1 MLLTETDLAWVV
13 DRVVA
18 HYDPDR
24 VYLFGSYAKGTMT
37 PRSDIDLLVVRR
49 TTVPFR
55 LRGRN
60 VISLLANIPAHFDL
74 LYYTPE
80 EIEEELKDQNGFIA
94 MIIGDARLMYER
106 RHRPLASRGVMTRDV
121 DLNSIDLAFLT
132 VTDFRGRIMR
142 T

>member
-1 MLLTETDLAWVV
+1 MLLSEHDLALVV
-13 DRVVA
+13 RRVVA

-37 PRSDIDLLVVRR
+37 PRSDIDLLVIRP

-60 VISLLANIPAHFDL
+60 VTSLLANIPAHFDL

-80 EIEEELKDQNGFIA
+80 EIAEELKDPNGFIA
-94 MIIGDARLMYER
+94 TIIGDARLVYER
-106 RHRPLASRGVMTRDV
+106 GGRPSPHAEL
-121 DLNSIDLAFLT
+121 
-132 VTDFRGRIMR
+132 
-142 T
+142 